1 MKAQPYYTLL
11 MLAAMLSTPISQAD
25 EIKPPSQRNS
35 RKPVTAPVAAARKP
49 APESAAKK
57 NSQDQDSESSTNS
70 QTRLRSEVG
79 KLEQDEVKDAL
90 DDLRVRPEVAD
101 KIVKEVA
108 DPATSTPAKGRI
120 AEIAGAAADLDLVAV
135 NPKVRD
141 AVVDAVSRSDNPKE
155 TADKEVG
162 KAAIDEVF
170 GKEVT
175 KLVPAGKLGRT
186 VFTSLVGIRGAMQN
200 LGADSDDTDVVDMI
214 KEGAKLGVSTPEAAR
229 IIMEKG
235 AQKVLDKQGFTAAKP
250 GESLNDRLAREV
262 EEQKKLQAELNAKK
276 AADAARAASKARA
289 AAAAQLAAKAK
300 AGNIGSGA
308 ISQGAAGSTNAGRSV
323 SSKVKVAVGGGTGST
338 SGAGTARTGTG
349 TDASKS
355 TGVGGS
361 ARMDNA
367 SSRLAA
373 GSGGNSVAGQ
383 PTSGSAP
390 TTNPGTPTGAPAAA
404 DSAPAT
410 AQPAD
415 TRNDTVTATIET
427 PAAENASQVNNAGA
441 ASPGANSGG
450 ATPSPSNSS
459 VSTGDFLV
467 SSPGNQ
473 EAPGFKHYDT
483 DNPNVGVGINYA
495 ADGTYTGVV
504 TVVTKDAAG
513 NIVSI
518 TETPISGTWGK
529 DASGQPKPATQT
541 MGETTDATPG
551 QSSQSTTD
559 NDGQQSTENS
569 DSQQDSDDDGK
580 DDDDDDKDDDDDDKD
595 SDDDKNGEDP
605 PPADE
610 TAADDASTE
619 TKTEESKEASTTPNP
634 MDIGGGD
641 PSQLAAR
648 TGGRIGNQ
656 EARRQQRGLDLA
668 RFGGAAGPNPEGKGG
683 VPTLLTPEE
692 KANAERALSM
702 RKGAG
707 VTTPNPLGKGSVVA
721 TDRDL
726 KEMHLRGNGGAKG
739 PTDKT
744 APAKPQDP
752 RSPVGGSTPGLAP
765 TGGTRLNASKSKAA
779 TVNRNLSG
787 DRRIAEDALKSI
799 IRN

>member
-1 MKAQPYYTLL
+1 MKAHPYYTLL
-11 MLAAMLSTPISQAD
+11 ILAAMLGSSVSQAD
-25 EIKPPSQRNS
+25 EIKPQTQRNS
-35 RKPVTAPVAAARKP
+35 RKPVTTPAAAARKL

-57 NSQDQDSESSTNS
+57 TSQNPDTQTNS
-70 QTRLRSEVG
+70 QTQLRSELG

-135 NPKVRD
+135 DPKIRD

-186 VFTSLVGIRGAMQN
+186 VFTSLIGISGALQN
-200 LGADSDDTDVVDMI
+200 LGADADDPEVIDAV
-214 KEGAKLGVSTPEAAR
+214 KEGAKLGVATPEAAR
-229 IIMEKG
+229 IVMEKG
-235 AQKVLDKQGFTAAKP
+235 AQKVLDKQGFTPAKP
-250 GESLNDRLAREV
+250 GESLNDRLGREA
-262 EEQKKLQAELNAKK
+262 EEQKKLQAELDAKK

-289 AAAAQLAAKAK
+289 AAAAQQAAKAR

-404 DSAPAT
+404 DSAPA
-410 AQPAD
+410 ASQPAD

-427 PAAENASQVNNAGA
+427 PAAENASQVNNTGA

-467 SSPGNQ
+467 GSPGNQ

-551 QSSQSTTD
+551 QSSQSTAS

-569 DSQQDSDDDGK
+569 DGQQDSSDDG
-580 DDDDDDKDDDDDDKD
+580 KDDDDDDKD

-692 KANAERALSM
+692 KANAERALNM

-707 VTTPNPLGKGSVVA
+707 VTNPNPLGKGSVVA